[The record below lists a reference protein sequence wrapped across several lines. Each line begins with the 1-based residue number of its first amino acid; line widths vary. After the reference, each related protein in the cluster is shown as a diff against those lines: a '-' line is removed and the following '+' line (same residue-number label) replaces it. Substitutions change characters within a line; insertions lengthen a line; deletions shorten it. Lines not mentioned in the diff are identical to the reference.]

1 MHVAAAGLVH
11 VVAAGGGH
19 VRDGGRHRDLDAEHV
34 ARGVRGAA
42 AEADEDTGR
51 AGAHQ
56 VQGRGVGGAAADD
69 DRDVELVDE
78 LLQVQRLGGAGDV
91 LRRHRGAADDEDVHA
106 RVDDGLGELGGALRG
121 ERGGGDDARVAH
133 LLDALPD
140 QVGLDRRGVDLLEA
154 AGGRLLVQLRDLVE
168 QRLRVLVPGPQA
180 FEVQHAEAAELA
192 DADGGLRGDDRVH
205 GGCEEG
211 QLEAVGVDLPGDR
224 DLLRVPRT
232 PARDDGD
239 VVERVR
245 PAAAL
250 AAPDLDLS
258 HVWWPFLWVC
268 LSSIPEG
275 RGPAFR

>member
-1 MHVAAAGLVH
+1 M
-11 VVAAGGGH
+11 
-19 VRDGGRHRDLDAEHV
+19 RR
-34 ARGVRGAA
+34 AA
-42 AEADEDTGR
+42 AEADQDARGT
-51 AGAHQ
+51 GAHQ
-56 VQGRGVGGAAADD
+56 VQGRRVGGAAAHD

-78 LLQVQRLGGAGDV
+78 LLEVQRLGRARDV
-91 LRRHRGAADDEDVHA
+91 LGRHGGAADHEDVHA
-106 RVDDGLGELGGALRG
+106 RVDDCLGELGGALRG

-133 LLDALPD
+133 LLEAPAD
-140 QVGLDRRGVDLLEA
+140 QVRLDRRGVDLLET
-154 AGGRLLVQLRDLVE
+154 AGGGLLVQLRDLVE

-192 DADGGLRGDDRVH
+192 DADRGLRGDDRVH
-205 GGCEEG
+205 GGGQEG
-211 QLEAVGVDLPGDR
+211 ELEAVRVDLPGDR
-224 DLLRVPRT
+224 DLLRVPGT

-268 LSSIPEG
+268 PSSIPE
-275 RGPAFR
+275 RRRVAFR